1 MDFSYRTLSYL
12 DCNTIKARE
21 RKYLMDG
28 CQSVFAELILFC
40 IYCSGSILFPCWSW
54 ANLIILPRKISDKH
68 SVQSTS
74 SRKMRGREQHVFTLF
89 SYENMMQTSKRN
101 EMKCFGMGDT
111 SCEQWSTQQS
121 TIRALG
127 QTKKFKMSFFA
138 PFSNFHNF
146 LKQLTYS
153 RIRKF

>member
-1 MDFSYRTLSYL
+1 MQPSLFAICRKNLDLIIDCIMACWSRFLHKLLFFRSTIKCFKYLVDFSYRTLSYL

-74 SRKMRGREQHVFTLF
+74 SRKMRGREQHVFTLSIF
-89 SYENMMQTSKRN
+89 VWKHDANQ
-101 EMKCFGMGDT
+101 
-111 SCEQWSTQQS
+111 
-121 TIRALG
+121 
-127 QTKKFKMSFFA
+127 
-138 PFSNFHNF
+138 
-146 LKQLTYS
+146 
-153 RIRKF
+153 